1 MMTDK
6 HYADLSDWA
15 EDLTGDDLAGTT
27 VLTGEEAAAHGR
39 ATLEAA
45 LGSPKAVDR
54 ALGGRPSLS
63 KAGTS
68 PSRTV
73 RLPSD
78 LDSALVNLARA
89 EGRKPSAIVRD
100 AVADYLARRQAS

>member
-6 HYADLSDWA
+6 HYQDLSDWA
-15 EDLTGDDLAGTT
+15 EELTGDDLTDTT
-27 VLTGEEAAAHGR
+27 VHTGDEAAARGR
-39 ATLEAA
+39 AMLEAA
-45 LGSPKAVDR
+45 LGSSDAVDR

-63 KAGTS
+63 TAGTS

-73 RLPSD
+73 RLPRE
-78 LDSALVNLARA
+78 LDTALVDLARA

-100 AVADYLARRQAS
+100 AVADYLARRHAS